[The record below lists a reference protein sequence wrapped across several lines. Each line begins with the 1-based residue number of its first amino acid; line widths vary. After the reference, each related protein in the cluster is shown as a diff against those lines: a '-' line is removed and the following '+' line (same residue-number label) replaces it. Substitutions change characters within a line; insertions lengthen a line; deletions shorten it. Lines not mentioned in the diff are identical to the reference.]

1 MNILFGGKAGQGINE
16 LSIMIGKVA
25 TNLGYWVFNY
35 KDYQS
40 LIRGGHNFNV
50 LCISDKPIK
59 SYDNKIDLLVA
70 LDQNTIEFHK
80 DELSDKNE
88 IISEEIINSRGLIRE
103 HKLDKKVVNAIYAGS
118 VIKKLGIE
126 LNELESVFNEN
137 FSGEILKH
145 DILAAKLGN
154 ELVEEKYSLK
164 KVGDKKYFINGNY
177 GIAIGAIASGLDIYF
192 AYPMSPATTI
202 LHDLAKKQIEYN
214 YVVHQPENE
223 LGAINNTIGAAFAG
237 AKTFT
242 STSGGGFDLMSET
255 LSLQGISEIP
265 LVVALIQR
273 QGPGTGAPTYTSQ
286 GDLNAALYSGHGD
299 FSRILIAPGDAKE
312 CIELTNQAFYLS
324 YKFGLLSIILSDKH
338 LAEDMICFEKPPE
351 ILDVKDRNHP
361 NYPGKTIVKATSY
374 EHLPNKE
381 TTEDPIEIKK
391 GIERRLEKIKDYEK
405 EIENFKTT
413 KIYGNGKNLIIGF
426 GSTKGAILDS
436 LDELNAKFL
445 QILYLE
451 PFPKDKV
458 KKMIEDSQDFIV
470 VENNVVGQLS
480 DLITKHTGIIIPKE
494 KRLLKYDAMPFTPHD
509 IVNSLVRW
517 KK

>member
-1 MNILFGGKAGQGINE
+1 MMNMRMNILFGGKAGQGINE

-202 LHDLAKKQIEYN
+202 LHDLAKKQIE
-214 YVVHQPENE
+214 
-223 LGAINNTIGAAFAG
+223 
-237 AKTFT
+237 
-242 STSGGGFDLMSET
+242 
-255 LSLQGISEIP
+255 
-265 LVVALIQR
+265 
-273 QGPGTGAPTYTSQ
+273 
-286 GDLNAALYSGHGD
+286 
-299 FSRILIAPGDAKE
+299 
-312 CIELTNQAFYLS
+312 
-324 YKFGLLSIILSDKH
+324 
-338 LAEDMICFEKPPE
+338 
-351 ILDVKDRNHP
+351 
-361 NYPGKTIVKATSY
+361 
-374 EHLPNKE
+374 
-381 TTEDPIEIKK
+381 
-391 GIERRLEKIKDYEK
+391 
-405 EIENFKTT
+405 
-413 KIYGNGKNLIIGF
+413 
-426 GSTKGAILDS
+426 
-436 LDELNAKFL
+436 
-445 QILYLE
+445 
-451 PFPKDKV
+451 
-458 KKMIEDSQDFIV
+458 
-470 VENNVVGQLS
+470 
-480 DLITKHTGIIIPKE
+480 
-494 KRLLKYDAMPFTPHD
+494 
-509 IVNSLVRW
+509 
-517 KK
+517 